1 MTRFDSALDV
11 AAAIRSKK
19 ISPVEV
25 LEHYLAQADTFDPT
39 LNAFALRD
47 DETALADARAAAD
60 LVARAETQDL
70 PPFIGVPIPIKDL
83 NDVQG
88 WPTSHGSLGVPNTP
102 AEFDCPQ
109 VQRFREAG
117 FVLMGKTTTPEFGTI
132 SMTESQRFG
141 ATRNPW
147 NPTHT
152 PGGSSGG
159 AGAAVAAG
167 MAPIAHA
174 SDGGGS
180 IRIPASCNGLVG
192 LKPSRNRV
200 TGAAEKMTA
209 ASTSGVVTRNVADTA
224 AALDVLAERDAGAW
238 NLAPAPERPF
248 AQEVGADP
256 GKLRIRVAV
265 SSPLGVPVDPACAEA
280 VSHAADLLADLG
292 HEVTESSP
300 QWPQASMFAEGFLTV
315 WSTITAGI
323 PGLDPER
330 IEPHNL
336 ANLTKA
342 LSTSS
347 IAFTEATLMLQQ
359 ASRVMTAQFGRDF
372 DVLVTP
378 TMAVEPP
385 LVGSIWEGTEAE
397 PSMALFNAMPMA
409 AYTAI
414 FNVTG
419 QPALSLPLHTSDSGL
434 PVGVQFVASPW
445 QEATLIRLASQI
457 ELAQPWSGRWPS
469 MVL

>member
-1 MTRFDSALDV
+1 MTRFNSALDV
-11 AAAIRSKK
+11 AAAIQSRQ

-47 DETALADARAAAD
+47 DERALEQAKAAAD
-60 LVARAETQDL
+60 LVAHSDPEDL

-88 WPTSHGSLGVPNTP
+88 WPTSYGSLGVPDTP
-102 AEFDCPQ
+102 AQTDCPQ
-109 VQRFREAG
+109 VERFRAAG
-117 FVLMGKTTTPEFGTI
+117 FVLMAKTTTPEFGTI

-147 NPTHT
+147 NPAHT

-159 AGAAVAAG
+159 AAAAVAAG

-180 IRIPASCNGLVG
+180 IRIPASCTGLVG
-192 LKPSRNRV
+192 LKPSRNRI
-200 TGAAEKMTA
+200 TGRTEKMTA
-209 ASTSGVVTRNVADTA
+209 ASTSGVVSRTVADTA
-224 AALDVLAERDAGAW
+224 AVLDVLAVRDSGAW
-238 NLAPAPERPF
+238 NVAPSPERPF
-248 AQEVGADP
+248 ADEVGVNP
-256 GKLRIRVAV
+256 GKLRIRVAT
-265 SSPLGVPVDPACAEA
+265 SNPLGIPVDPACAEA
-280 VSHAADLLADLG
+280 ASYVADLLSDLG
-292 HEVTESSP
+292 HNVTESSP
-300 QWPQASMFAEGFLTV
+300 QWPEASLFAEGFLTV
-315 WSTITAGI
+315 WATIAAGI
-323 PGLDPER
+323 EGLNTER

-336 ANLTKA
+336 LNLNKA
-342 LSTSS
+342 LNTSS
-347 IAFTEATLMLQQ
+347 IAFTEATMMLQSV
-359 ASRVMTAQFGRDF
+359 SRLLTCQFGADF

-385 LVGSIWEGTEAE
+385 LVGSIWEGTEAD
-397 PSMALFNAMPMA
+397 PNMTLINAMPMA
-409 AYTAI
+409 AFTAM

-419 QPALSLPLHTSDSGL
+419 QPALSLPVHVSESGL
-434 PVGVQFVASPW
+434 PVGVQFIAPPW
-445 QEATLIRLASQI
+445 QEAMLIRLGSQI
-457 ELAQPWSGRWPS
+457 EAAQPWSDRWPS